1 MAPTSRS
8 SAWHHVRRCRKTGAK
23 ARMRAARR
31 AGRRGTA
38 ASLGG
43 DGPALPSHP
52 PHHLQVRAGRR
63 TRPQTAKVELR
74 ICGESSRFGVPIARL
89 GLVMAP
95 PELQGLIDLVGR
107 ATALEIRVFAAEEA
121 LRKGLVTRV
130 VPDDQAEAEAY
141 AAARRIA
148 DGAPLVA
155 LWHK

>member
-74 ICGESSRFGVPIARL
+74 CCPRRKWFWDTRAGII
-89 GLVMAP
+89 
-95 PELQGLIDLVGR
+95 PEGDGKVQTRV
-107 ATALEIRVFAAEEA
+107 TAL
-121 LRKGLVTRV
+121 LV
-130 VPDDQAEAEAY
+130 VPPFVD
-141 AAARRIA
+141 RRYTGSSWPPRGTGFA
-148 DGAPLVA
+148 SG
-155 LWHK
+155 

>member
-63 TRPQTAKVELR
+63 TRPQTAKVELLLQAPALR
-74 ICGESSRFGVPIARL
+74 VRAPQAQVDGAAAAPSVAARPL
-89 GLVMAP
+89 PERAGDLEPGLVEVA
-95 PELQGLIDLVGR
+95 D
-107 ATALEIRVFAAEEA
+107 AEDRDVLLADE
-121 LRKGLVTRV
+121 V
-130 VPDDQAEAEAY
+130 V
-141 AAARRIA
+141 
-148 DGAPLVA
+148 
-155 LWHK
+155 